1 MNQGYA
7 VDYCGARSS
16 RHKAKA
22 MVCLMLFFTAPS
34 PVCRPIRRRVAVWKT
49 GHKSKRQGWSLRAV
63 ACVLGILLV
72 TMTKHARASG
82 PPKKRFGIY
91 DIGLNELPLG
101 NAIVPVNRDGGWLVT
116 LTKSLSVDRSDLW
129 ALEIGCQ
136 QGRHFA
142 NSHWQ
147 ILIAKPAGKQF
158 MLSMVNAA
166 RLHGYMWAG
175 IRSAMSKRIHG
186 GDLGPGDL
194 AC

>member
-7 VDYCGARSS
+7 VDYCGARTS

-34 PVCRPIRRRVAVWKT
+34 PVCRPIRRRVAVWKA
-49 GHKSKRQGWSLRAV
+49 GHKAKRQGWSLRAV

-72 TMTKHARASG
+72 TMTKHAHDKR
-82 PPKKRFGIY
+82 PPKNRFGIY
-91 DIGLNELPLG
+91 DICLNELPLG
-101 NAIVPVNRDGGWLVT
+101 NAIVPVNRDSGWLVT

-142 NSHWQ
+142 NSHWKN
-147 ILIAKPAGKQF
+147 LISKPAGQHFK
-158 MLSMVNAA
+158 LSMVTSA
-166 RLHGYMWAG
+166 RLHGYMSAG